1 MQKIIPLII
10 ILLVVTSFFG
20 ACKSNAPTPELTN
33 SPTHTPT
40 PTPETTTPPNVAWEK
55 TFGGEG
61 DDIGAYVSQTSDG
74 GYIITGATSP
84 TTIEADRDLWL
95 IKTDGDGNVV
105 WEKTYG
111 GEAED
116 VGICVLQTPDGGY
129 IVGGITASFGATP
142 DIWLIWLIKTDAD
155 GNKVWDKTYGG
166 TRVAIINSMILTP
179 EGGYLISGA
188 TGTDFNESSDAFLI
202 KTDSNGNELWSHAY
216 GGDNYDHLWSVR
228 PALDGGYILVGGT
241 DSYGPGDVWL
251 VKTDAAGNE
260 EWNKAFDGKSDDYG
274 FMVQPVEDG
283 GYVLAGV
290 GAPGISKRDFWLIKT
305 DSTGNMLWD
314 KTFGGADD
322 DELTAACQTRD
333 GGYILAGFSPT
344 PANGKDAL
352 LVRTDADGN
361 EIWEK
366 TFGGAGD
373 DCPTSAVL
381 QNADGDYVLIGY
393 TNSAGAGGNDIWLVK
408 LSH

>member
-1 MQKIIPLII
+1 VKKL
-10 ILLVVTSFFG
+10 LLVLAALVIIGSLVS
-20 ACKSNAPTPELTN
+20 ACKSTPATSPTPTVTE
-33 SPTHTPT
+33 SPT
-40 PTPETTTPPNVAWEK
+40 PTPEPTTPPNVSWEK
-55 TFGGEG
+55 TYGGAG
-61 DDIGAYVSQTSDG
+61 DDIGAYVSQAADG
-74 GYIITGATSP
+74 GYIITGATSLSG
-84 TTIEADRDLWL
+84 TEAGRDLWL
-95 IKTDGDGNVV
+95 IKTDADGNMV

-116 VGICVLQTPDGGY
+116 AGICVLQTPDGGY

-179 EGGYLISGA
+179 EAGYLISGA

-202 KTDSNGNELWSHAY
+202 KTDSEGNELWSHAY
-216 GGDNYDHLWSVR
+216 GGDDYDHLWSVR

-251 VKTDAAGNE
+251 VKTDASGNE
-260 EWNKAFDGKSDDYG
+260 EWNKAYDGKSDDYG
-274 FMVQPVEDG
+274 FMVQPNNDG
-283 GYVLAGV
+283 GYTLAGV
-290 GAPGISKRDFWLIKT
+290 GAPGSTKRDFWLIKT
-305 DSTGNMLWD
+305 DSTGNTLWD
-314 KTFGGADD
+314 KTFGGAED
-322 DELTAACQTRD
+322 DELSAACQTYD
-333 GGYILAGFSPT
+333 DGYILAGFTPT
-344 PANGKDAL
+344 PTNGKDAL
-352 LVRTDADGN
+352 LVRTDANGN
-361 EIWEK
+361 KIWEK

-381 QNADGDYVLIGY
+381 QNSDGDYVIIGY
-393 TNSAGAGGNDIWLVK
+393 TDSAGTGGNDIWLVK